1 MQEQK
6 KIVDL
11 AEYKYNDDMNR
22 IFNRPIILSSK
33 CLGFEACRWNGMTIP
48 DLFIKKLE
56 PFVEFRTVCPEVEIG
71 LGVPRDPIRVVKNGN
86 SLRLMQPATGRD
98 VTDSMIIFSDDFLL
112 KINEVD
118 GFILKGRSPSC
129 GIKDVK
135 YYPGIEKSMALEKGP
150 GFFGHTVL
158 KRFPDIAVED
168 EGRLSNFRI
177 REHFLTRI
185 FSLAHWRQV
194 VKTISISE
202 LIDFHTDNKM
212 LLMAHSQKELRL
224 LGKIVANHDKKP
236 IKDVVADY
244 GHHFKQA
251 IAKIARNTS
260 NINVIMHALGYF
272 SENLI
277 KSEKRHF
284 IGILEKYRQ
293 GAAPLS
299 SPLSIVQSWISRF
312 DQKYLARQTY
322 FEPYPEELC
331 DINDSGKGRD
341 Y

>member
-1 MQEQK
+1 MSKFTRPQV
-6 KIVDL
+6 IV
-11 AEYKYNDDMNR
+11 
-22 IFNRPIILSSK
+22 SK
-33 CLGFEACRWNGMTIP
+33 CLGFDACRWNGMTIP

-56 PFVEFRTVCPEVEIG
+56 PFVEFKTVCPEVEIG
-71 LGVPRDPIRVVKNGN
+71 LGVPRNPIRVVKKGN

-98 VTDSMIIFSDDFLL
+98 LTDSMISFSDGFLSS
-112 KINEVD
+112 ITDVD

-129 GIKDVK
+129 GIKEVK
-135 YYPGIEKSMALEKGP
+135 FYPSMEKSMAVDKGS
-150 GFFGHTVL
+150 GFFGGAIL
-158 KRFPDIAVED
+158 EKFPDVAIEE

-185 FSLAHWRQV
+185 FCIAQWRRV
-194 VKTISISE
+194 EKSTSISE
-202 LIDFHTDNKM
+202 LVSFHTDNKL
-212 LLMAHSQKELRL
+212 LLMAYSQKELRI

-236 IKDVVADY
+236 IKDVIADY

-251 IAKIARNTS
+251 IAKISRNTS

-272 SENLI
+272 SEELI
-277 KSEKRHF
+277 KNEKRHF

-293 GAAPLS
+293 GAVPLS
-299 SPLSIVQSWISRF
+299 SPLSILQSWISRF

-322 FEPYPEELC
+322 FEPYPGELC
-331 DINDSGKGRD
+331 EITDSGKGRD

>member
-1 MQEQK
+1 MSKFTRPQV
-6 KIVDL
+6 IV
-11 AEYKYNDDMNR
+11 
-22 IFNRPIILSSK
+22 SK
-33 CLGFEACRWNGMTIP
+33 CLGFDACRWNGMTIP

-71 LGVPRDPIRVVKNGN
+71 LGVPRNPIRVVKKGN
-86 SLRLMQPATGRD
+86 SLRLMQPATGKD
-98 VTDSMIIFSDDFLL
+98 VTDSMISFSDGFLSS
-112 KINEVD
+112 ITEVD

-135 YYPGIEKSMALEKGP
+135 FYPSMEKSMAVDKGS
-150 GFFGHTVL
+150 GFFGRAIL
-158 KRFPDIAVED
+158 EKFPDVAIEE

-185 FSLAHWRQV
+185 FCIAHWRGV
-194 VKTISISE
+194 EKSMSISE
-202 LIDFHTDNKM
+202 LVSFHTDYKL
-212 LLMAHSQKELRL
+212 LLMAYSQKELRL

-251 IAKIARNTS
+251 IAKTSRNTS

-272 SENLI
+272 SEELI
-277 KSEKRHF
+277 KNEKRHF

-293 GAAPLS
+293 GAVPLS
-299 SPLSIVQSWISRF
+299 SPLSILQSWISRF

-331 DINDSGKGRD
+331 EITDSGKGRD

>member
-1 MQEQK
+1 MSKFTTPQV
-6 KIVDL
+6 IV
-11 AEYKYNDDMNR
+11 
-22 IFNRPIILSSK
+22 SK
-33 CLGFEACRWNGMTIP
+33 CLGFDACRWNGMAIP

-71 LGVPRDPIRVVKNGN
+71 LGVPRNPIRVVKKGN
-86 SLRLMQPATGRD
+86 AFRLMQPATGRD
-98 VTDSMIIFSDDFLL
+98 VTHSMISFSDGFLSL
-112 KINEVD
+112 ITEVD

-135 YYPGIEKSMALEKGP
+135 YYPGTEKSVAVEKGP
-150 GFFGHTVL
+150 GFFSRTVL
-158 KRFPDIAVED
+158 ERFPEIAVED

-185 FSLAHWRQV
+185 FSLAHWREV
-194 VKTISISE
+194 EKTLSISE
-202 LIDFHTDNKM
+202 LVNFHTDNK
-212 LLMAHSQKELRL
+212 LFLMAYSQKELRL

-251 IAKIARNTS
+251 IAKTSRNTS

-272 SENLI
+272 SEDLI
-277 KSEKRHF
+277 KNEKRHF
-284 IGILEKYRQ
+284 LGILDKYRQ
-293 GAAPLS
+293 GAVPLS
-299 SPLSIVQSWISRF
+299 SPLSIIQSWISRF
-312 DQKYLARQTY
+312 DQKYLARQTF

-331 DINDSGKGRD
+331 EITDSGKGRD